1 MVKIVFLSVAGLL
14 TFAYSA
20 VGFLA
25 LFGLDVTGSLASAF
39 LALWPLL
46 AFPAFLVVFL
56 SLRWASLAMW
66 LLLLCAFGR
75 CCNFG
80 VYLWLRHLPESPA
93 DSALFGAVLLV
104 TLSYII
110 SSVGGNLPSE
120 GVAGGTNT

>member
-1 MVKIVFLSVAGLL
+1 MVKIVFLSLAGLL

-25 LFGLDVTGSLASAF
+25 LFGLDVTGSLTSAF

-46 AFPAFLVVFL
+46 AFPAFLLIFL

-66 LLLLCAFGR
+66 FLLLCASGR
-75 CCNFG
+75 CCNFDA
-80 VYLWLRHLPESPA
+80 YLWFRHLPESPA

-110 SSVGGNLPSE
+110 SSVSGNLPSE
-120 GVAGGTNT
+120 GITGGTDA